1 MNYQIRFLLFSLLFI
16 GTYSCTDIKSNLI
29 ENDENPLFERL
40 DSVRTQVTF
49 VNKITTNDTLNIL
62 NFENIYLG
70 GGIGIGDFNAD
81 GLPDLFFVGNMVP
94 SRLYLNKGNFKFE
107 DITIPSKIQV
117 HGWAYG
123 VSVADVNADGLDDIY
138 LSIGGVVNKEGYK
151 SELFINQGNDENG
164 IPSFKEE
171 AEFYGLAD
179 LSYTIQSVF
188 FDFDKDG
195 DLDMYKITGGSFER
209 SPIIP
214 YPIKKDGSAKST
226 DRLYRNDFNDKL
238 GHPVFTDISKQ
249 ANILEEGYGLGVS
262 ILDIDEDGWSDIYV
276 TNDYLTNDLLYIN
289 NRDGTFKEASQKYFN
304 HTSHFA
310 MGNDT
315 GDINNDGLIDIVA
328 VDMLPDKRKD
338 RMQMLGVNNYDKFYY
353 AQKQGYSSQ
362 YMRNT
367 LQLNNGLGKFSEI
380 GQMAGIF
387 KTSWSWGPLL
397 ADFDNDGYLDLFIT
411 NGFGKDVTDLDF
423 VKFRSDISPYSN
435 TNNKNKERDFSL
447 LKAIDN
453 QPGIKTH
460 PYMYKNMKNNTFENV
475 SNQWDFNESVYSSG
489 SAYVDLDNDGDL
501 DIVTNNIDAPAH
513 LYKNKTND
521 EGAVGVNNFLR
532 VKLNGPSKNKN
543 AIGSKIRIK
552 YNENI
557 QYRFLSR
564 VRGFESTVEQTIH
577 YGLGKESLIDTLIVT
592 WPDDKKTIL
601 TNIKANQVLNI
612 NYSSG
617 NFTDWKTDTSALTP
631 YFASISPA
639 SIGIDF
645 KDKHLEFNDFTY
657 ERLIPRKY
665 SENGQN
671 IAVGDVN
678 GDALED
684 FFVGGGFQQTGKLY
698 IQDEDGHFTG
708 SPISKLNDGCVDSG
722 SLFFDADGDG
732 DLDLYVVSGGNQLS
746 FENVKYQD
754 RLYINDGKGN
764 FLLNTKALPIMLS
777 SGSCISAAD
786 FDNDGDLDLF
796 LGGGVKPGYYPQ
808 CSKSYLLRN
817 EGGRFVDVTDILAK
831 GLQNIGIV
839 TSALWT
845 DFDNDNKVDLI
856 VAGEWMPI
864 TVFKNN
870 GKSFKNHTEKAGLAN
885 SNGWWQSLESGDFD
899 HDGDMDFVA
908 GNWGLNTPF
917 RCSTEE
923 PMSLYFADFDKNGK
937 LDPIFSCYEDGK
949 SYPVPSLDYMVEQMP
964 ILKKKFLHYSEYS
977 SATTDELIEMFD
989 VKNFPKLYCKTL
1001 ASTYLKNNGDG
1012 TFDLEELPQAA
1023 QVAPLFDTKVLD
1035 INKDGNLDIL
1045 GIGNFYWT
1053 DVVIGKYDALKGLT
1067 MLGDGLGNFKTVD
1080 LDKSGFVVDS
1090 DARTFATLKTT
1101 DNQSLFIVSQILD
1114 SLKIFKQNKII
1125 KRD

>member
-1 MNYQIRFLLFSLLFI
+1 MNYQIRFLLFSFLFTGI
-16 GTYSCTDIKSNLI
+16 YSCTDIKSNLI
-29 ENDENPLFERL
+29 ENDENTLFERL

-49 VNKITTNDTLNIL
+49 VNKITTSDTLNIL

-123 VSVADVNADGLDDIY
+123 VSVADVNTDGLDDIY

-238 GHPVFTDISKQ
+238 GHPVFTEISKQ

-262 ILDIDEDGWSDIYV
+262 ILDIDEDGWPDIYV

-338 RMQMLGVNNYDKFYY
+338 RMQMLGANSYDKFYY

-423 VKFRSDISPYSN
+423 VKFRSDVSPYSN

-447 LKAIDN
+447 LKALDN

-475 SNQWDFNESVYSSG
+475 SNQWGFNESVYSNG

-501 DIVTNNIDAPAH
+501 DIVTNNIDA
-513 LYKNKTND
+513 
-521 EGAVGVNNFLR
+521 
-532 VKLNGPSKNKN
+532 
-543 AIGSKIRIK
+543 
-552 YNENI
+552 
-557 QYRFLSR
+557 
-564 VRGFESTVEQTIH
+564 
-577 YGLGKESLIDTLIVT
+577 
-592 WPDDKKTIL
+592 
-601 TNIKANQVLNI
+601 
-612 NYSSG
+612 
-617 NFTDWKTDTSALTP
+617 
-631 YFASISPA
+631 
-639 SIGIDF
+639 
-645 KDKHLEFNDFTY
+645 
-657 ERLIPRKY
+657 
-665 SENGQN
+665 
-671 IAVGDVN
+671 
-678 GDALED
+678 
-684 FFVGGGFQQTGKLY
+684 
-698 IQDEDGHFTG
+698 
-708 SPISKLNDGCVDSG
+708 
-722 SLFFDADGDG
+722 
-732 DLDLYVVSGGNQLS
+732 
-746 FENVKYQD
+746 
-754 RLYINDGKGN
+754 
-764 FLLNTKALPIMLS
+764 
-777 SGSCISAAD
+777 
-786 FDNDGDLDLF
+786 
-796 LGGGVKPGYYPQ
+796 
-808 CSKSYLLRN
+808 
-817 EGGRFVDVTDILAK
+817 
-831 GLQNIGIV
+831 
-839 TSALWT
+839 
-845 DFDNDNKVDLI
+845 
-856 VAGEWMPI
+856 
-864 TVFKNN
+864 
-870 GKSFKNHTEKAGLAN
+870 
-885 SNGWWQSLESGDFD
+885 
-899 HDGDMDFVA
+899 
-908 GNWGLNTPF
+908 
-917 RCSTEE
+917 
-923 PMSLYFADFDKNGK
+923 
-937 LDPIFSCYEDGK
+937 
-949 SYPVPSLDYMVEQMP
+949 
-964 ILKKKFLHYSEYS
+964 
-977 SATTDELIEMFD
+977 
-989 VKNFPKLYCKTL
+989 
-1001 ASTYLKNNGDG
+1001 
-1012 TFDLEELPQAA
+1012 
-1023 QVAPLFDTKVLD
+1023 
-1035 INKDGNLDIL
+1035 
-1045 GIGNFYWT
+1045 
-1053 DVVIGKYDALKGLT
+1053 
-1067 MLGDGLGNFKTVD
+1067 
-1080 LDKSGFVVDS
+1080 
-1090 DARTFATLKTT
+1090 
-1101 DNQSLFIVSQILD
+1101 
-1114 SLKIFKQNKII
+1114 
-1125 KRD
+1125 